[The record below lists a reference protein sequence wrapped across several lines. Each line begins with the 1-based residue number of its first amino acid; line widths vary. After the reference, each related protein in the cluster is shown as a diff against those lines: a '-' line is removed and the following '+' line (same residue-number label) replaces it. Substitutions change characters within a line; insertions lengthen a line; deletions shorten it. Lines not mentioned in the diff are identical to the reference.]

1 MKSFLLVVPS
11 LLTALALSPEERA
24 AAAASGDARP
34 AEPAT
39 TTALAW
45 GDLDG
50 DGLADVLAILP
61 GGLASALRNA
71 GGGRFEPFPDD
82 VGLATLPRLRIA
94 AWRDFDGDGA
104 LDLLTVSSAGELVL
118 LHNQGG
124 ALLPLGAHAGLPAD
138 AVVDARWAD
147 VDGDERADLVVL
159 EPAGYA
165 FYRNT
170 GAARFERAGELLT
183 PTVAL
188 AGERPA
194 AALPPEA
201 FDPASPGGGSD
212 ESGGSTREQ
221 RPGATRTTGAS
232 AGPGGRLVAGGEGAA
247 APDVLGPYADVSFCA
262 PQIADVSTG
271 SCLQAGSQPALGR
284 LYPLSLDLN
293 VDAQGDVGIGTSSP
307 TTKLQV
313 LGLGKTAISAVSDT
327 SALNVVTTSASSTV
341 PALRVGAGSGGLA
354 GFLDGAL
361 QVGVRVLGGGGF
373 FVDRTRLQMRVDG
386 SQNGILELYDGT
398 DAETV
403 EIDSEFSSGGRV
415 SVRRETGSLGVD
427 LYGGLGT
434 TGGLVGVHQE
444 NGIETVQILGSE
456 VAGNGS
462 QLTMR
467 TFAGTRTFEVD
478 AEGGSLGCVID
489 IYGANGNETMELRA
503 EEAAGQGSKLTMYR
517 GNGTAT
523 VELVAEE
530 LAGQGAQL
538 LLRRSDG
545 TPTITLDADTSG
557 DGVIT
562 AGVLQITGGADL
574 VESFDTLEASI
585 EPGSVLVIDPSAP
598 GALRLA
604 CSPYDERVAG
614 VASGANGVRPGLRL
628 GQAGTLDGDTPVALT
643 GRVWVRSSTENG
655 AIEPGDLLTTSATPG
670 HAMRATDRERAF
682 GAVLGKALTGLTDE
696 RGMVLVLVGLQ

>member
-11 LLTALALSPEERA
+11 LLTALALSPEERTA
-24 AAAASGDARP
+24 ADASGDARP
-34 AEPAT
+34 AESAA
-39 TTALAW
+39 TALAW

-61 GGLASALRNA
+61 GGLSSALRNA
-71 GGGRFEPFPDD
+71 GGGRFEPFPDE

-104 LDLLTVSSAGELVL
+104 LDLLTVSSAGELAL

-124 ALLPLGAHAGLPAD
+124 ALLALGDHAGLPAD
-138 AVVDARWAD
+138 PVVDARWAD

-165 FYRNT
+165 FYRNA
-170 GAARFERAGELLT
+170 GAARFERAGELLS

-188 AGERPA
+188 AGETPA

-201 FDPASPGGGSD
+201 LDPASPGGGSG
-212 ESGGSTREQ
+212 ENGGSTREQ
-221 RPGATRTTGAS
+221 RPATRATGAS
-232 AGPGGRLVAGGEGAA
+232 AGPGGRLVAGGESAA

-262 PQIADVSTG
+262 PQVADVSTG

-327 SALNVVTTSASSTV
+327 SALSVVTTTTSSTV
-341 PALRVGAGSGGLA
+341 PALRVGSGSGGLA

-386 SQNGILELYDGT
+386 SQNGVLELFDGA

-427 LYGGLGT
+427 LNGGLGT
-434 TGGLVGVHQE
+434 TGGLIGVHQE
-444 NGIETVQILGSE
+444 NGIETVQVLGSE
-456 VAGNGS
+456 VAGNGA

-478 AEGGSLGCVID
+478 AEGGSLGAVID
-489 IYGANGNETMELRA
+489 VYGVNGNETMELRA
-503 EEAAGQGSKLTMYR
+503 EQAAGQGSKLTMYR

-523 VELVAEE
+523 VELAAEE

-545 TPTITLDADTSG
+545 TATITLDADTSG

-574 VESFDTLEASI
+574 VESFDTREASI

-643 GRVWVRSSTENG
+643 GRVWVRSSAENG